1 METSEI
7 ISLLF
12 GIVSAPVGLWIQ
24 SLLLRKK
31 YNTELESLRA
41 QVEAAKTDTRGDEL
55 KNVKDGMAILMEQ
68 VVEPL
73 KKEINAVRKELDAV
87 RKELERLRRAVEKA
101 NRCPFAKHA
110 DACPVLVEL
119 RRAEEC
125 EPHAREPTG

>member
-12 GIVSAPVGLWIQ
+12 GVVSAPVGLWIQ

-31 YNTELESLRA
+31 YNAELESLRA

-55 KNVKDGMAILMEQ
+55 ENVKNGMAILMEQ

-73 KKEINAVRKELDAV
+73 KKEINAVRKELA
-87 RKELERLRRAVEKA
+87 RLRRAVEKV
-101 NRCPFAKHA
+101 NNCPHA
-110 DACPVLVEL
+110 AACPVRDEL
-119 RRAEEC
+119 QRTEEC
-125 EPHAREPTG
+125 EPHARDPAR

>member
-12 GIVSAPVGLWIQ
+12 GVLSAPVGLWIQ

-41 QVEAAKTDTRGDEL
+41 QVEASKTDIRGDEL
-55 KNVKDGMAILMEQ
+55 ENVKNGMSILMEQ

-73 KKEINAVRKELDAV
+73 KKEINAIRKELA
-87 RKELERLRRAVEKA
+87 RLRRAVEKV
-101 NRCPFAKHA
+101 NNCPHVA
-110 DACPVLVEL
+110 ACPVRLEL
-119 RRAEEC
+119 LQHAEEC
-125 EPHAREPTG
+125 EGHAREPTR

>member
-12 GIVSAPVGLWIQ
+12 GVVSAPVGLWIQ

-41 QVEAAKTDTRGDEL
+41 QVEASKTDIRSDEL
-55 KNVKDGMAILMEQ
+55 ENVKNGMSILMEQ

-73 KKEINAVRKELDAV
+73 KKEINAIRKELA
-87 RKELERLRRAVEKA
+87 RLRRAVEKA
-101 NRCPFAKHA
+101 NRCPFADHA
-110 DACPVLVEL
+110 DACAV
-119 RRAEEC
+119 
-125 EPHAREPTG
+125 

>member
-1 METSEI
+1 MELTEI

-55 KNVKDGMAILMEQ
+55 ENVKNGMAILMEQ

-73 KKEINAVRKELDAV
+73 KKEINAVRKELA
-87 RKELERLRRAVEKA
+87 RLRRAVEKA
-101 NRCPFAKHA
+101 NRCPFVGHA
-110 DACPVLVEL
+110 DACPVLHEL
-119 RRAEEC
+119 QRVEEC
-125 EPHAREPTG
+125 EPHVREPTG